1 MFENDTES
9 TVKVAPIV
17 ESFQQRGLRNDK
29 ESSRMRKII
38 FLAKRHQALAVQH
51 PQLILLAVTFF
62 FVTFG
67 SGIAIATV
75 YANVEQDEL
84 EANALAIAMETGR
97 FFSHHLDR
105 AILPLFSLAQFVR
118 EIQEFR
124 ELPDLIG
131 LSNAEGSLPF
141 LPPPEGLD
149 RPTHRNV
156 TGVCDDPPI
165 LERYTR
171 IAGAIKE
178 DADMDGVLVN
188 LQLVPDGVVCL
199 VHPVN
204 NTEDFPPGVHLDST
218 VSIGHDLLYDPER
231 KFMAEATVASD
242 EVVIVGPIKLLQ
254 CPREDCDPLVEK
266 AFIARLPILSKTNEI
281 FVNGESHLRWG
292 FAVALINWNVLVENS
307 GIYDEFE
314 KSNLEFQLT
323 RTDYIPNPD
332 DGTIQKIVSS
342 GQRFSPSR
350 DHERL
355 YLINSAPLP
364 PPKQVV
370 VLAESTGYHSSF
382 EKYAYTELPTTNN
395 EWAINVAYC
404 TKGCIEW
411 YNWIVPMW
419 TVLSLAISILL
430 YTIFAQQR
438 FHADAMAAKSAM
450 LVESAE
456 QAARSERELNDFI
469 AHEVSYVPEVQ

>member
-17 ESFQQRGLRNDK
+17 ESFQQRGLRNDT
-29 ESSRMRKII
+29 ESSRMRKIF

-141 LPPPEGLD
+141 LPPAEGLD

-165 LERYTR
+165 LARYTR

-355 YLINSAPLP
+355 YLINSAPP
-364 PPKQVV
+364 PTPKTGRRPCGVYRIPLQFRKVRIHRTAYNEQRMGDQCG
-370 VLAESTGYHSSF
+370 VLYKRLHRMVQLDSA
-382 EKYAYTELPTTNN
+382 
-395 EWAINVAYC
+395 NVDRPVLGNQYPFVHNLC
-404 TKGCIEW
+404 TA
-411 YNWIVPMW
+411 
-419 TVLSLAISILL
+419 AISRRCHGG
-430 YTIFAQQR
+430 QVC
-438 FHADAMAAKSAM
+438 HAGRIGGTGSP
-450 LVESAE
+450 
-456 QAARSERELNDFI
+456 I
-469 AHEVSYVPEVQ
+469 GT

>member
-1 MFENDTES
+1 VIREQLNLLSPLGGIHLTILGHPMIENDTEN
-9 TVKVAPIV
+9 TVKVAPIN
-17 ESFQQRGLRNDK
+17 ESFQVRERWNET
-29 ESSRMRKII
+29 ESSRMRKIGV
-38 FLAKRHQALAVQH
+38 LLKRHQALAAQH
-51 PQLILLAVTFF
+51 PQLILLAITFF
-62 FVTFG
+62 VVTLG

-75 YANVEQDEL
+75 YANVEQDEK
-84 EANALAIAMETGR
+84 EANALTIAVETGR
-97 FFSHHLDR
+97 FFSHNLDR

-141 LPPPEGLD
+141 LPPSDGLD

-156 TGVCDDPPI
+156 SGVCDDPPL
-165 LERYTR
+165 LERYIR

-204 NTEDFPPGVHLDST
+204 NTEDFPRGVHLDST
-218 VSIGHDLLYDPER
+218 VTIGHDLLYDPER
-231 KFMAEATVASD
+231 KFMAEATVAS
-242 EVVIVGPIKLLQ
+242 EKVVIVGPIQLLQ
-254 CPREDCDPLVEK
+254 CPRHDCDPLVEK

-281 FVNGESHLRWG
+281 FVNGESHMRWG

-332 DGTIQKIVSS
+332 VGTTQNVSS
-342 GQRFSPSR
+342 QTVRFS
-350 DHERL
+350 
-355 YLINSAPLP
+355 
-364 PPKQVV
+364 
-370 VLAESTGYHSSF
+370 F
-382 EKYAYTELPTTNN
+382 
-395 EWAINVAYC
+395 
-404 TKGCIEW
+404 
-411 YNWIVPMW
+411 
-419 TVLSLAISILL
+419 
-430 YTIFAQQR
+430 
-438 FHADAMAAKSAM
+438 
-450 LVESAE
+450 
-456 QAARSERELNDFI
+456 
-469 AHEVSYVPEVQ
+469 